1 MRTEG
6 TALLMALLGAGP
18 AVAETSPYYIGGS
31 ISAAH
36 DSNVFRS
43 ADAPIGDTTL
53 SAGVVG
59 GFDQRIGRQRVYA
72 NGSINADRHVR
83 LGRLDDTSYAL
94 AAGLDWSTVRQLS
107 GTLHYATQRGLAD
120 YGVANVPAT
129 TEKNLLHTQQ
139 LGATVSWPML
149 SDIALDASLDH
160 HSVRYSAEAY
170 RSLAFTQDVAGAA
183 FRWRPGPL
191 LGLSVGARST
201 RGKTPQFEVAPGDFE
216 PDRQRR
222 GDIDL
227 ATTLAGPRSSFNARV
242 SFTHESHSQ
251 PSNPGLSGLTGAVDV
266 DYALTARL
274 RLAASAS
281 RDTGTATTFLRFGTA
296 TGINVDTNRISTQWR
311 ASLNWAATSK
321 ISAGV
326 LARYNRGETSSLFG
340 AADDRIESYALQG
353 DWSPVATAKLSC
365 SVSRELRDSTTGTG
379 YRSRATV
386 AGCAAQM
393 SVR

>member
-43 ADAPIGDTTL
+43 ADAPTGDTTL

-59 GFDQRIGRQRVYA
+59 GFDQHIGRQRVYA
-72 NGSINADRHVR
+72 NGWINADRHVR
-83 LGRLDDTSYAL
+83 LGQLDDTSYAL
-94 AAGLDWSTVRQLS
+94 TAGLDWSTVRQLS

-129 TEKNLLHTQQ
+129 TEKNLLSTEQF
-139 LGATVSWPML
+139 GATASWPML

-160 HSVRYSAEAY
+160 QSVAYSAEAY
-170 RSLAFTQDVAGAA
+170 RSLDFAQDVAGAA

-191 LGLSVGARST
+191 LGLSIGARGT
-201 RGKTPQFEVAPGDFE
+201 RGTTPQFEVAPGVFE

-227 ATTLAGPRSSFNARV
+227 SMTLAGTRSSFNARL
-242 SFTHESHSQ
+242 SFSHQSHSQ
-251 PSNPGLSGLTGAVDV
+251 PSIPGFSGLTGAVDV
-266 DYALTARL
+266 DHALTARL

-281 RDTGTATTFLRFGTA
+281 RDTGTATTFLRFGPS
-296 TGINVDTNRISTQWR
+296 TGIKVDTNQISTQWR

-321 ISAGV
+321 ISAGA
-326 LARYNRGETSSLFG
+326 LARYNRGETSSLLG
-340 AADDRIESYALQG
+340 AAEDRIESYALQA
-353 DWSPVATAKLSC
+353 DWSPLATTKVSC
-365 SVSRELRDSTTGTG
+365 SVSREIHDSTAATGL
-379 YRSRATV
+379 RSRATV
-386 AGCAAQM
+386 AGCSAQV